1 MDKKKQTIILILG
14 LITMICE
21 LWGYWFN
28 INVMVVGPL
37 ISYYTKG
44 FKGLSPFMLF
54 THYYLWFWRIVL
66 YSLFLGSVGFW
77 FRTSVFYKLRW
88 IIVSFLIIS
97 GIYEFFSFWP
107 SDIKVFVF
115 GIPVKIP
122 GLIGVFLSFVLAYL
136 IITTP
141 RLTKGRGR

>member
-1 MDKKKQTIILILG
+1 MKKNTQTIILILS
-14 LITMICE
+14 LIAMICE

-37 ISYYTKG
+37 TSYYTKG
-44 FKGLSPFMLF
+44 GKVFSPAILF
-54 THYYLWFWRIVL
+54 THYYLWFWRIML
-66 YSLFLGSVGFW
+66 YSLFLGSIGLW
-77 FRTSVFYKLRW
+77 FSTSVFYRLRW
-88 IIVSFLIIS
+88 IIGSFLIVS

-107 SDIKVFVF
+107 SDMKSFAF

-122 GLIGVFLSFVLAYL
+122 GLIGAFLSFVLAYL

-141 RLTKGRGR
+141 GLTKGRGR